1 MKNLTINL
9 NNHHA
14 VLSFK
19 KISNKQFETLKWKL
33 IEKNIDEIFSHKYFT
48 NDVSNPAAK
57 SYPASEVD

>member
-33 IEKNIDEIFSHKYFT
+33 IEKNIDEILEILAIEINESMEKIPDQKGKN
-48 NDVSNPAAK
+48 ND
-57 SYPASEVD
+57 